1 MKVRDLIF
9 KSISMT
15 TDIVTEKGE
24 RLATINYS
32 IADDDYETNT
42 YCSRVT
48 IPKEIASRTIVHF
61 IPEDTL
67 KMKIVV
73 K

>member
-15 TDIVTEKGE
+15 THIVTEKGE

-32 IADDDYETNT
+32 ISDDDYETNT

-48 IPKEIASRTIVHF
+48 LPNEIASRTIIHF
-61 IPEDTL
+61 IPEDLL